1 MLLRTRRPA
10 ALRVEGDK
18 TTMPDRAPPAA
29 LPATRINP
37 AILLW
42 LFAAFGLATL
52 AAPSDIAATIH
63 HWRVP
68 DPDDAM
74 RLVEARDLADGQGW
88 FDLVQH
94 RFGPPAGIAS
104 HWSRLVDAPL
114 AGLMLLLAPLVGRDT
129 AIGLVAAFWPL
140 ALFGVYALV
149 LLRGTSAALGGR
161 AGLIALVVATQTIG
175 VTVQFSPGRVDH
187 HGLQLTIVLGMALAV
202 MRGGGRA
209 GLVAGMLAAASMAV
223 GLEGLPYVAVGALFL
238 CGDWILRGRV
248 ALGALAGFGLGLG
261 VAAPILFGVQTA
273 PARWGITACDA
284 LSPPWLTLA
293 AGGLAVTMACAALD
307 RALVRPA
314 ARLAAVAGL
323 GLAVIA
329 GFAALF
335 PVCLAGPFT
344 GMTAVV
350 RDHWLL
356 KVNEMTSAATFLAK
370 GQWEVLVFY
379 PVLILATFVA
389 TGLVRRGRPWMV
401 AAVFLWPGLFMG
413 LLEFR
418 GLYVASGLVPLV
430 AGGFIDRA
438 LGSPAIRWK
447 TLTAATAA
455 GLVSTV
461 WIAPAVLGETLLPWT
476 RTAKDPEG
484 ARNCLTDTALRD
496 LAILPP
502 GTVLA
507 PVFLGPAILLHTP
520 HAVVAAPYHRAVPQ
534 IAASLEGLGG
544 TEADLRRATATQG
557 ATYLVA
563 CPTRPAD
570 DLQPETAFATRLM
583 RGEASA
589 EWLTPAPSRGPLKVW
604 RVAP

>member
-1 MLLRTRRPA
+1 
-10 ALRVEGDK
+10 
-18 TTMPDRAPPAA
+18 MPDRAPPAE
-29 LPATRINP
+29 LPARRINP

-42 LFAAFGLATL
+42 LLAAFGFATMI
-52 AAPSDIAATIH
+52 APADLGMVIH
-63 HWRVP
+63 HLRVP

-74 RLVEARDLADGQGW
+74 RLVEVRDLVNGQGW

-94 RFGPPAGIAS
+94 RFGPPAGIVS

-114 AGLMLLLAPLVGRDT
+114 AGLILLLTPLTGQGMAVGL
-129 AIGLVAAFWPL
+129 AAAFWPI
-140 ALFGVYALV
+140 ALFGLYAVV
-149 LLRGTSAALGGR
+149 LMRGTGAIFGHR

-175 VTVQFSPGRVDH
+175 VTVQFAAGRVDH
-187 HGLQLTIVLGMALAV
+187 HGLQLTIILGMALAL

-238 CGDWILRGRV
+238 CGDWGLRGR
-248 ALGALAGFGLGLG
+248 AALAALVGFGLGLG
-261 VAAPILFGVQTA
+261 LTAPILFGVQTD

-284 LSPPWLTLA
+284 LSPPWLMLA
-293 AGGLAVTMACAALD
+293 AGGLALTLACAGLD
-307 RALVRPA
+307 RMLARPA
-314 ARLAAVAGL
+314 ARFAAVAGL
-323 GLAVIA
+323 GLAVVA

-350 RDHWLL
+350 REHWLL
-356 KVNEMTSAATFLAK
+356 KVNEMTSAATFIAR
-370 GQWEVLVFY
+370 GQWEGLVFY
-379 PVLILATFVA
+379 PVLVLATLAA
-389 TGLVRRGRPWMV
+389 TCLARRGREWAV
-401 AAVFLWPGLFMG
+401 AALLLWPGLVMG
-413 LLEFR
+413 LMEVR

-438 LGSPAIRWK
+438 LGSPGIRWK
-447 TLTAATAA
+447 KLSAVTAA

-484 ARNCLTDTALRD
+484 ARICLTDTALRD
-496 LAILPP
+496 LAVLPQ

-507 PVFLGPAILLHTP
+507 PVFMGPAILLNTAHSI
-520 HAVVAAPYHRAVPQ
+520 VAAPYHRAVPQ

-544 TEADLRRATATQG
+544 TEADLRRATASQG

-570 DLQPETAFATRLM
+570 DLRSETAFATRLM

-589 EWLTPAPSRGPLKVW
+589 AWLRPEPSQGPLKIW